1 MVKSKYIPERGDIVW
16 LDLNPSKGH
25 EQKGVRPALI
35 ISPKLY
41 NAKTD
46 LALVCPITSVVKG
59 YSFEVEL
66 HAKETTGVVLADHI
80 RSVDWKFRHACYIEA
95 ISPTVMDEV
104 EAKLKAL
111 IVR

>member
-1 MVKSKYIPERGDIVW
+1 MVKSTYIPERGDIVW

-25 EQKGVRPALI
+25 EQKGARPALV

-46 LALVCPITSVVKG
+46 LALVCPITSVAKG

-66 HAKETTGVVLADHI
+66 HAKETFGVVLADHI
-80 RSVDWKFRHACYIEA
+80 RSIDWKFRNVRFLETV
-95 ISPTVMDEV
+95 SPAVMDEV
-104 EAKLKAL
+104 EARLKAL
-111 IVR
+111 IVH